1 VLLRLLA
8 TVSSAVVPP
17 TLLMSWFLQRSIG
30 NDRRLAKYFEC
41 CDALIGPAPSQ
52 YPLAVVGLFELA
64 TATPRSIGDRQV
76 ALLVHRL

>member
-8 TVSSAVVPP
+8 TVSSAVVQR
-17 TLLMSWFLQRSIG
+17 TLLSSCSLQRSIG
-30 NDRRLAKYFEC
+30 NGWQLAKSFN
-41 CDALIGPAPSQ
+41 ALIGPAPSQ

-64 TATPRSIGDRQV
+64 TATARLIGDRQV